1 MLVLMRLAEAR
12 VLHHPVIQRAVIF
25 KLQRAKRVR
34 DALNGISQRMGVI
47 IHRVDAPF
55 AARAVMF
62 LIEDSVHRRVAHIDV
77 GGRHVDPGA
86 QDVAPLG
93 KLASPHPAEQVKALF
108 GWPVAPWA
116 VFAGLRQRAS
126 VFAHLVGAQFI
137 HIGQAARD
145 EIFRDQVT
153 LLIILA
159 CVVQTAR
166 PVKAKPADIIH
177 NTFDVLGFFLGR
189 ICIVKA
195 QIAKPAVFFGGTEV
209 CHQRLAVS
217 DMQMAVGLGRKAGM
231 HLGAAAAFEV
241 LIDGVPDKVCTLLA
255 FRHALAPFVF
265 WGILYR
271 FYKLSTRLRTL

>member
-1 MLVLMRLAEAR
+1 MLVLMRFAETR

-62 LIEDSVHRRVAHIDV
+62 LVQDAVHRRVAHIDV

-116 VFAGLRQRAS
+116 VFAGL
-126 VFAHLVGAQFI
+126 
-137 HIGQAARD
+137 
-145 EIFRDQVT
+145 
-153 LLIILA
+153 
-159 CVVQTAR
+159 
-166 PVKAKPADIIH
+166 
-177 NTFDVLGFFLGR
+177 
-189 ICIVKA
+189 
-195 QIAKPAVFFGGTEV
+195 
-209 CHQRLAVS
+209 
-217 DMQMAVGLGRKAGM
+217 
-231 HLGAAAAFEV
+231 
-241 LIDGVPDKVCTLLA
+241 
-255 FRHALAPFVF
+255 
-265 WGILYR
+265 
-271 FYKLSTRLRTL
+271 